1 MLSHAQ
7 TTFLATTVSAH
18 WHKSLESCKLS
29 IIDGQGGHLGL
40 IFCLFIFRADDGLT
54 AQNPPPGEYFNL
66 FVVCSWMQVMELC
79 L

>member
-7 TTFLATTVSAH
+7 TTFQATTVSALTGT
-18 WHKSLESCKLS
+18 KALS
-29 IIDGQGGHLGL
+29 RANCPLLMGSEAA
-40 IFCLFIFRADDGLT
+40 FFRADDGLT
-54 AQNPPPGEYFNL
+54 AQNPPSGEYFNL